1 MEDRKIRSFPL
12 SFATFLLF
20 HDTIEFLK
28 KMVEQNEN
36 QTPNNDQSLKSIFLL
51 AINKATHEPYL

>member
-20 HDTIEFLK
+20 HDSIEFQK
-28 KMVEQNEN
+28 KDGGAKRK
-36 QTPNNDQSLKSIFLL
+36 PNTQ
-51 AINKATHEPYL
+51 